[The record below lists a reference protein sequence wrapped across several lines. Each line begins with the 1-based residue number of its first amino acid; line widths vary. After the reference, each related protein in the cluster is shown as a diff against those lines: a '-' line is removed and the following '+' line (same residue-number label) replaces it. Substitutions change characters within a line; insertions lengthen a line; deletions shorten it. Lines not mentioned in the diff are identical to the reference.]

1 MEGEG
6 SYRENK
12 VKFPWL
18 YSQLPRYGD
27 SSSSSSSSS
36 SSTTTAG
43 LICGFSWPPRSYSCS
58 FCRREFRSAQA
69 LGGHMNVHRRDR
81 ARLRQS
87 PPWEGQASNLNST
100 PYNPNPNPNLQ
111 NIHTSLSSSS
121 PPFTEVPVPVTH
133 RFPSW
138 LSPPF
143 TCVTSSSPSSS
154 SSGEAKI
161 SEPSSTTDPPT
172 LKEDH
177 LRRRKAMKALF
188 ITEEMKSSAAED
200 EEGVDGT
207 LLRKKEGLKL
217 DLEIGLCSNPPD
229 NLDLELRLGFT

>member
-6 SYRENK
+6 SLRENK

-18 YSQLPRYGD
+18 YSQPRYFVGNY
-27 SSSSSSSSS
+27 STS
-36 SSTTTAG
+36 SSTAG
-43 LICGFSWPPRSYSCS
+43 LLGGFSWPPRSYSCS

-87 PPWEGQASNLNST
+87 PPRDGQASNLNSS
-100 PYNPNPNPNLQ
+100 PYPNSNQNP
-111 NIHTSLSSSS
+111 TLSSSS
-121 PPFTEVPVPVTH
+121 PPRTEIPVAVTH

-138 LSPPF
+138 LSPSF

-154 SSGEAKI
+154 SSGEARI
-161 SEPSSTTDPPT
+161 SGPVDYTDPPT
-172 LKEDH
+172 LKEDN

-188 ITEEMKSSAAED
+188 ITEEMITSAAED
-200 EEGVDGT
+200 EDGDDAQG
-207 LLRKKEGLKL
+207 LLRKKESLNL
-217 DLEIGLCSNPPD
+217 DLEIGLCTNPHD
-229 NLDLELRLGFT
+229 NLDLELRLGCT